1 MFAFFLFF
9 RLPFLKPFCQKWEM
23 ARDYFSNAHF
33 LKMKAHS
40 AKAKANTALCPKWP
54 TLEKYKRITNT
65 LKVLIEC
72 VISPWENVS
81 NKSL

>member
-1 MFAFFLFF
+1 
-9 RLPFLKPFCQKWEM
+9 M

-40 AKAKANTALCPKWP
+40 AKANTALCPKWP

-65 LKVLIEC
+65 LKVSIEY
-72 VISPWENVS
+72 VISPWQNVS